1 MSASTVV
8 AIAAGAAVLA
18 TTVAVLAW
26 RERSAPESRALA
38 GLMAAAG
45 VWAGLR
51 AVRVAVASLEG
62 KLFVAT
68 VEWVPIGATAVLWV
82 AFANRYTGREFTGRW
97 VPGGFA
103 GVAGLASVA
112 VLLRL
117 TNASHGLV
125 VTGATVTTV
134 GEARLLSTSRGPLFA
149 RSLLATQRRY
159 RAQALV
165 VVAAALSPVVASALY
180 ALGLLSVDPAPY
192 ALSVTG
198 VGMLWA
204 VRREDLLSARP
215 APSSLAREAV
225 VERTDDAVVVVDG
238 ADRVVDGNPAARA
251 LLPVDGRETPSA
263 AAVVPGY
270 DDLRVGESATVT
282 VETDAGTRFFDARV
296 VPLREAAGGSGRAIS
311 LRDVTDRRIRAQR
324 LAVLNRVLRHNIR
337 NDMNVVTGYAEM
349 LDGSAADAASRTAE
363 RVARIAEETRDV
375 VRLLDD
381 DSTPTPARPVAAVV
395 DDALDRAP
403 AVNGDDGSRT
413 PRRTRTR
420 TPMGTRTPTRT
431 WTRRCRP
438 GSRPRTRGVTAVSRS
453 SSRRWWT
460 TPSDTTT
467 GRDRR
472 SRWTCGATGTA
483 SRSASSTTARGS
495 RRANSRSSTRG
506 RSRRSTTG
514 AGSVSGSSTG
524 APPPSGATRPSSR
537 TSRAGRSPPSPSPCS
552 GPTRRRPAGATEPPG
567 TRPATD
573 GPRATEAGSEG
584 SGPRPADGRADPLRD
599 RLTGPDDLS
608 GERPSRGRG
617 AGPRG
622 RRRTRGGR
630 PPTQPS

>member
-403 AVNGDDGSRT
+403 AVNGDDGVTDAAPDANADADGDADADADVDATVSTRIAA
-413 PRRTRTR
+413 PDARCDGRVALVLSALVDNAVRHNDRARPEVEVDVRRDGDRLEIR
-420 TPMGTRTPTRT
+420 VVDDGPGIPSGELSVLDEGTESALDH
-431 WTRRCRP
+431 
-438 GSRPRTRGVTAVSRS
+438 GSGLGLRLVH
-453 SSRRWWT
+453 W
-460 TPSDTTT
+460 
-467 GRDRR
+467 
-472 SRWTCGATGTA
+472 GATALGGDAAFEPNEPRGT
-483 SRSASSTTARGS
+483 
-495 RRANSRSSTRG
+495 
-506 RSRRSTTG
+506 
-514 AGSVSGSSTG
+514 V
-524 APPPSGATRPSSR
+524 ATVTVPV
-537 TSRAGRSPPSPSPCS
+537 
-552 GPTRRRPAGATEPPG
+552 
-567 TRPATD
+567 
-573 GPRATEAGSEG
+573 
-584 SGPRPADGRADPLRD
+584 L
-599 RLTGPDDLS
+599 GPDEAAS
-608 GERPSRGRG
+608 GGGDG
-617 AGPRG
+617 AAGDATG
-622 RRRTRGGR
+622 DGR
-630 PPTQPS
+630 PPGDGGGE

>member
-1 MSASTVV
+1 MPASTVV

-45 VWAGLR
+45 AWAGLR

-82 AFANRYTGREFTGRW
+82 AFANRYTGRELTGRW
-97 VPGGFA
+97 IPGGFA
-103 GVAGLASVA
+103 GVVGLAVVA

-134 GEARLLSTSRGPLFA
+134 GEARLLSTSRGPLFAPAVVVLYGLVLAGSTRFA

-215 APSSLAREAV
+215 VPSSLAREAV

-238 ADRVVDGNPAARA
+238 ADRVVDANPAARA
-251 LLPVDGRETPSA
+251 LLPVDGREAPSA
-263 AAVVPGY
+263 AAVVPAY

-296 VPLREAAGGSGRAIS
+296 VPLREAAGGSARAIS

-349 LDGSAADAASRTAE
+349 LDGSAADAVSRTAE

-403 AVNGDDGSRT
+403 AVNGDDGVTDAAPEADADVDATVSTRIGAPDARCDGRVALVLSALVDNAVRHNDRARPEVEVT
-413 PRRTRTR
+413 VRRDGDRLEIR
-420 TPMGTRTPTRT
+420 VVDDGPGIPSGELSVLDEGTESALEH
-431 WTRRCRP
+431 
-438 GSRPRTRGVTAVSRS
+438 GSGLGLWLVH
-453 SSRRWWT
+453 W
-460 TPSDTTT
+460 
-467 GRDRR
+467 
-472 SRWTCGATGTA
+472 GATALGGDAAFEPNEPRGT
-483 SRSASSTTARGS
+483 
-495 RRANSRSSTRG
+495 
-506 RSRRSTTG
+506 
-514 AGSVSGSSTG
+514 V
-524 APPPSGATRPSSR
+524 ATV
-537 TSRAGRSPPSPSPCS
+537 TV
-552 GPTRRRPAGATEPPG
+552 PA
-567 TRPATD
+567 
-573 GPRATEAGSEG
+573 
-584 SGPRPADGRADPLRD
+584 L
-599 RLTGPDDLS
+599 GPDGAAS
-608 GERPSRGRG
+608 GGCDG
-617 AGPRG
+617 AAGDATG
-622 RRRTRGGR
+622 DGR
-630 PPTQPS
+630 PPGDGGGE